1 LQPCDGPYEHA
12 AGAASDL
19 KEKNP
24 DMCEAHAYLIK
35 EGREERILDS
45 VDAVEILG
53 DEVNLISIFGEQK
66 RIKARFKRYV
76 STEGK
81 MVFEPV

>member
-1 LQPCDGPYEHA
+1 
-12 AGAASDL
+12 
-19 KEKNP
+19 
-24 DMCEAHAYLIK
+24 MCEAHAYLIK
-35 EGREERILDS
+35 EGREERILES

-66 RIKARFKRYV
+66 RIKARFKRYI

-81 MVFEPV
+81 IIFEPV

>member
-1 LQPCDGPYEHA
+1 
-12 AGAASDL
+12 
-19 KEKNP
+19 
-24 DMCEAHAYLIK
+24 MCEAHAYLIK
-35 EGREERILDS
+35 EGREERILES
-45 VDAVEILG
+45 VDDVEIQG
-53 DEVNLISIFGEQK
+53 DEVNLTSIFGEQK